1 MEHNPQLVR
10 LLLSHGANVDDSDEE
25 GWTSLAGACASGDEE
40 ICRILLEAGADI
52 NSRDNYGHTPLYQVG
67 HVSESLKEFL
77 LEMGAELR

>member
-25 GWTSLAGACASGDEE
+25 GWTSLAGACASGDET
-40 ICRILLEAGADI
+40 GADI

-67 HVSESLKEFL
+67 HVSESLKAFL